1 MIDFIS
7 THPNADP
14 QSIACARL
22 LAAVIA
28 QAIED
33 ASGKHSSGA
42 DAASATAW
50 LFEDGTTFAKYA
62 TLIGGNAQAMREA
75 MLAPHQET
83 GIDPIHNRFD
93 ENRRRRLRA
102 NYSAWLQRKE
112 LIRRLSGSKKVNP
125 DPKSGAG
132 D

>member
-14 QSIACARL
+14 QSVACARL
-22 LAAVIA
+22 LAAIIA

-33 ASGKHSSGA
+33 ASSKQSSGA
-42 DAASATAW
+42 EAAAATAW
-50 LFEDGTTFAKYA
+50 LFEEGTPFAKYA
-62 TLIGGNAQAMREA
+62 ALIGANAQAMREA

-83 GIDPIHNRFD
+83 GIDPKNSRFD
-93 ENRRRRLRA
+93 ESRRRRLRA

-112 LIRRLSGSKKVNP
+112 LIRRLSEKKTNP